1 MDNQSILDF
10 ARDVAAFASRIA
22 YVRQGMDIDP
32 LTLKGQA
39 ELICNQARGLA
50 EFLESYEGN

>member
-1 MDNQSILDF
+1 MDNKSILEF
-10 ARDVAAFASRIA
+10 ARDVNAFASRIA
-22 YVRQGMDIDP
+22 YARQGMDVDP